1 MSHSVVVGMGEVGSS
16 LANILEHAGQKVFR
30 KDIAEAE
37 IPSGCGVLH
46 LCLNYAALGKEKW
59 LELARHYI
67 ALYKPALVDVCSTTP
82 PGTTRLLGRIAC
94 HSTTRGLH
102 PHLEAGLLNIAKHVG
117 GPRAKDL
124 AAYYAASGIRCMTHG
139 SPDTTEAAHLAH
151 LIDYGIQLITAD
163 WGQAFCR
170 QANVDYIEAWTKYRD
185 SHNSGFLAL
194 DMPSKV
200 RMNLT
205 PPGGRIGGHCIR
217 QAAQIVLDAGYSF
230 SRLQPLVELLARY
243 NDEKK

>member
-82 PGTTRLLGRIAC
+82 PGTTRLLGKNAC

-102 PHLEAGLLNIAKHVG
+102 PNLEAGLLNIAKHVG
-117 GPRAKDL
+117 GHRALAL

-139 SPDTTEAAHLAH
+139 SPDTTEAAHLVH
-151 LIDYGIQLITAD
+151 LLDYGIQLISAD
-163 WGQAFCR
+163 MRQAFCR
-170 QANVDYIEAWTKYRD
+170 QANVDYIEAVIKYTD
-185 SHNSGFLAL
+185 THNAGFLAL

-205 PPGGRIGGHCIR
+205 PPNGRIGGHCVT
-217 QAAQIVLDAGYSF
+217 QAAKIAAEIGFKHPLIEILAGYG
-230 SRLQPLVELLARY
+230 A
-243 NDEKK
+243 